1 MPSSFASAPGK
12 IILFGEHAVVY
23 GHPAIA
29 IPLTGLRA
37 KVTVS
42 ALISEKPGT
51 LRIQAPDIDL
61 DALFTDLPPD
71 NPHTKALQLVLDFL
85 EIKRV
90 PTCLVRITSQIPAS
104 AGLGSGAA
112 VAVATIRAFG
122 NYLGHWL
129 EDQDVSRLA
138 FEVEKIHHGTPSGI
152 DNAVVTYEKPIF
164 FLKDR
169 TPKIL
174 QPQKEMH
181 LLVADSGI
189 SRSTAETVQQVR
201 LAKEAQPEQY
211 QALFSEISRLTYEAK
226 EIIEAG
232 NLPCLGR
239 LMDQNQALLVS
250 MDLSCPELD
259 QLIQAARSAGAFGAK
274 LSGGGKGGHMLALV
288 ADYNLEAVREALLQA
303 GAAHVVQSQLLQTP
317 SER

>member
-51 LRIQAPDIDL
+51 LRIQAPDIEL

-71 NPHTKALQLVLDFL
+71 NPHAKALQLVLDYL

-138 FEVEKIHHGTPSGI
+138 FEVEKSTT
-152 DNAVVTYEKPIF
+152 A
-164 FLKDR
+164 R
-169 TPKIL
+169 L
-174 QPQKEMH
+174 QALITRWSLTKNPYFSSKTAPQKSFSRKKEMH

-201 LAKEAQPEQY
+201 LAKEAHPEQY

-239 LMDQNQALLVS
+239 LMDQNQALLES

-259 QLIQAARSAGAFGAK
+259 HLIQAARSAGAFGAK